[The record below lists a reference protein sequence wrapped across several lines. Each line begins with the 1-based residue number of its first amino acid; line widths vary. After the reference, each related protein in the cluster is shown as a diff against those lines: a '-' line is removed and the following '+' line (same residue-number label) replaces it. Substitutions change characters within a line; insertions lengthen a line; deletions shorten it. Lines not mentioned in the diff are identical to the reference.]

1 MIILKNA
8 KVLTFNENNDFGL
21 FSLLINENRITDMA
35 EAGSK
40 GQAKLDKWLEQYS
53 NRAEV
58 IDCSGK
64 LIMPPV
70 INSCVKSEG
79 LPMHYLLKHRH
90 YENTEDDYSTDLIF
104 NYLYQELPGEE
115 ALTDLQNIYSF
126 SFMRQLKSGTTRF
139 NEFSLRKDINHLQ
152 PISNA
157 IRHTSQQVSV
167 CYPITQDLNTIRDY
181 KFLNPSFYLTQENL
195 LTVYDISNITELKSN
210 YISRLYLEVATNKDI
225 TEKFRLTFHK
235 SIIALLN
242 EYGLL
247 DESVSFINPVYLSY
261 DDLKIITDKGANII
275 VCPRDLT
282 YFSNKYFPIDDYI
295 SHGIRFSIAT
305 GWLGEDIFKDV
316 RLFRNRYK
324 ELNLTSYDLLNT
336 ITRLPYE
343 MYFDPDPADRS
354 YSIDI
359 NKIADLIFIDLTD
372 LRFQFFPES
381 YTYEHVCDFLIDNLN
396 SINISDVMIGGVFKV
411 RDRKVIDLDESS
423 IIEAINETR
432 ERLYRTGKYEE
443 FRKRKERK
451 QKIEKLDL
459 RARDEEEIRMFSNQ
473 ELAEEETETKE
484 EFRIKARIS
493 VIRQKHVPG
502 QRSLFEELEQASI
515 YQCDE
520 FKETPELNLL
530 VTEFSDSKTVE
541 DEIIQV
547 KAVDESILKRLGAV
561 SGEKKTLKAGEKHK
575 PVNVES
581 KVELPKDVKLKFGD
595 D

>member
-1 MIILKNA
+1 
-8 KVLTFNENNDFGL
+8 
-21 FSLLINENRITDMA
+21 
-35 EAGSK
+35 
-40 GQAKLDKWLEQYS
+40 
-53 NRAEV
+53 
-58 IDCSGK
+58 
-64 LIMPPV
+64 
-70 INSCVKSEG
+70 
-79 LPMHYLLKHRH
+79 
-90 YENTEDDYSTDLIF
+90 
-104 NYLYQELPGEE
+104 
-115 ALTDLQNIYSF
+115 
-126 SFMRQLKSGTTRF
+126 
-139 NEFSLRKDINHLQ
+139 
-152 PISNA
+152 
-157 IRHTSQQVSV
+157 
-167 CYPITQDLNTIRDY
+167 
-181 KFLNPSFYLTQENL
+181 
-195 LTVYDISNITELKSN
+195 
-210 YISRLYLEVATNKDI
+210 
-225 TEKFRLTFHK
+225 
-235 SIIALLN
+235 
-242 EYGLL
+242 
-247 DESVSFINPVYLSY
+247 
-261 DDLKIITDKGANII
+261 
-275 VCPRDLT
+275 
-282 YFSNKYFPIDDYI
+282 
-295 SHGIRFSIAT
+295 
-305 GWLGEDIFKDV
+305 
-316 RLFRNRYK
+316 
-324 ELNLTSYDLLNT
+324 DLLNT